1 MKEVF
6 LLKEGEIALKG
17 LNRKVFEDKLIKNLK
32 MKLRE
37 LGSFSYTRSQSTITV
52 MPNDDCDIDEVKRR
66 IKTVYGIVSFSVAT
80 VSNKDLD
87 EAVKVIKLYL
97 DDKLKEA
104 KTFKVNSKRAD
115 KSYPIK
121 SPELSQKIGEIL
133 LNEYKNLK
141 VDLHNPSLIINI
153 EIREDGAYIYSEKID
168 GAGGI
173 PVGSSGEGMLL
184 ISGGIDS
191 PIAGCMMAK
200 RGLKMSAIHFM
211 SPPYTSK
218 RALDKVEKLLKVI
231 SRYCNDI
238 PFYIINFTK
247 IQEELKTKCNE
258 EYFTILMR
266 RMMVRISEKV
276 ISIINEKEGKDIE
289 CLVTGESLAQVAS
302 QTLKGIRCTD
312 IVSNI
317 PILRPQIGMDKEEI
331 VKLSRKHETYDISI
345 LPYEDCCTVFT
356 PKHPKT
362 QPKIENLLKEE
373 KKLDYNK
380 LIDEAIQKVE
390 SKTIKADWII

>member
-52 MPNDDCDIDEVKRR
+52 TPNDDCDIDEVKRR

-87 EAVKVIKLYL
+87 EVVKVIKLYL
-97 DDKLKEA
+97 DDKLKEV

-141 VDLHNPSLIINI
+141 VDLHNPRLIINI